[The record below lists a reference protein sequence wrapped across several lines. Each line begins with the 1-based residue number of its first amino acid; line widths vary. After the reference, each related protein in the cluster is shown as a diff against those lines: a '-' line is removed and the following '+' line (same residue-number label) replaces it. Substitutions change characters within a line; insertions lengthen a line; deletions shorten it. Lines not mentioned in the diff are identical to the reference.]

1 MSTHKNIQHPT
12 KMQAYTPPYT
22 AAEKRWL
29 EVHYGGEFHFLRC
42 YSLSIYD
49 EGDRE
54 EGRIIARSLMEE
66 DNGSYY

>member
-1 MSTHKNIQHPT
+1 MISLGLTFGQQI
-12 KMQAYTPPYT
+12 
-22 AAEKRWL
+22 AADGREFGVEL
-29 EVHYGGEFHFLRC
+29 VQQVVHYGGEFHFLRC